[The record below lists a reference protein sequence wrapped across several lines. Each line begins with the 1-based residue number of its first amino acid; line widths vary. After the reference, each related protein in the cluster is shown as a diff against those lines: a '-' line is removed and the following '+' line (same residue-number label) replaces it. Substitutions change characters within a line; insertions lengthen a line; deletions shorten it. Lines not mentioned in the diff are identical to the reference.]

1 VVLCHRS
8 EPPRCDRRHVVEYH
22 AHDPGRRQRSILPSD
37 EPLRLAIEHFHRGN
51 FGIAAHYFRDA
62 VEKAPRDAS
71 AWIGLAA
78 SYDHEGRFDL
88 ADQAYK
94 QAVLL
99 AGESTALLN
108 NRGYSYMLRGEFDK
122 ARGDL
127 TKAYAQD
134 PGNAIIANNLKL
146 LDGSERI
153 IRRDPSTF

>member
-1 VVLCHRS
+1 
-8 EPPRCDRRHVVEYH
+8 
-22 AHDPGRRQRSILPSD
+22 
-37 EPLRLAIEHFHRGN
+37 LRLAIEHFHRGN

-134 PGNAIIANNLKL
+134 PGNATIANNLKL

-153 IRRDPSTF
+153 IKRDPSAF

>member
-1 VVLCHRS
+1 MPPAVSEWSNLVLRWI
-8 EPPRCDRRHVVEYH
+8 HVLAGVFWIGQTYYFTKLE
-22 AHDPGRRQRSILPSD
+22 GRMGLD
-37 EPLRLAIEHFHRGN
+37 EESAYL
-51 FGIAAHYFRDA
+51 
-62 VEKAPRDAS
+62 S

-78 SYDHEGRFDL
+78 SYYHEGRFDL